1 MAALDATQKLV
12 FFVNGKKITEKDVDP
27 EWTLLQ
33 YLRNNLLLTGAK
45 LACGQ
50 AGCGACTVM
59 VSKYDRHQKKIV
71 HSAVPACVVFIG
83 SVHGMAVTTVEGV
96 GNRKKLHPIQERIAK
111 YHGSQCGF
119 CTPGMVMSMYTLLR
133 NNPNPSISEIEN
145 AMQGNLCRCTG
156 YRPIYQGFA
165 TFADKDF
172 DCGMGDQCCKNKT
185 VNDEMATNLTEGTLQ
200 PYNPDQELIFPNELQ
215 LSDVLERDLFHCKGK
230 QIDWYRPTSL
240 SELFKI
246 KDMFPD
252 ASVIG
257 GGLYIRKNKIYP
269 NKSVIQ
275 LVTLSHIQDLCGFMF
290 TDGGM
295 HIGAACS
302 LGMLSTALSSS
313 IDKSPEGKQSF
324 IAIQKML
331 GSVNQQMRNVTTIGG
346 HIISCRNKSELIPIL
361 VACGCTMT
369 VVSSG
374 GIRQVPFDE
383 KILSKENS
391 VLKQKEIIKSIFI
404 PHGNEN
410 EFLEVYTSNS
420 VQVASVFR
428 MVLEKDTSIIQ
439 ELCII
444 SSGLDGRIKL
454 ASETMKEAVGKQLCD
469 SVVSSL
475 SKILTDEIKPC
486 TDNTGGAVQYRRSLI
501 LGFFFKFYLSMQ
513 MKINKNM
520 ESSSLASAV
529 YDLPFEPL
537 KASQVF
543 EKVDVPAH
551 DTIGKPLPQIMNP
564 CHATGETI
572 YIDDIPTYS
581 NELFIA
587 YVYSKHARAKIVSV
601 DPSEALKVDGVVSY
615 IDHNDVPS
623 SNYFGPLVK
632 DEELFATKLVTC
644 CGQIIGAVAAENRD
658 IARKAAKLVKVEY
671 EVLKPIIT
679 IQDAI
684 EADSFFDPVIK
695 VNRGDVDAAFAD
707 ADHIVEGE
715 LHTGSQEHFYM
726 ETNATVAVP
735 VKENDEMII
744 YTTTQDLRRAQ
755 ADICHA
761 LGLMSNK
768 VAVKHKRIG
777 GGFGGKQTRDALVCL
792 TAAVA
797 ANKLQCPVRS
807 SLERVED
814 LRITGRR
821 HPFLGKYKVAF
832 TKMGKIQALDI
843 VLYSNGGHSLDF
855 SGLVMEYAV
864 LEVDVCY
871 KLPNVRVKGYVCRT
885 NLASNTGFRG
895 FGRPQSVI
903 ISESWIE
910 QMSFVLGMTPEQVR
924 EINIHKEVAPDCFD
938 MEIDGKVLHQC
949 WKDVI
954 EQSKY
959 EDLQK
964 EIESFNSQN
973 RWKKRGIAVV
983 PTKCGNGFALK
994 FMNQAAALVHVYL
1007 DGSVLLTHGG
1017 VEMGQGVH
1025 TKAIQV
1031 ASHVLGISVDK
1042 IHITDI
1048 STDKIPNSICSSAS
1062 ICSDYIAM
1070 ATKNACETIME
1081 RLKPFKESKPD
1092 AGWDGWV
1099 LSAWLENVYLSA
1111 TGYYS
1116 VDDVSFDW
1124 EKGTG
1129 RRFDYLTYGAAC
1141 SMVEIDC
1148 LTGEHKVLKTDI
1160 VMDVGASLNPGI
1172 DIGQID
1178 GGFMQGYGLYMT
1190 EEVNVSP
1197 NGEVLTTGPASY
1209 NLPRFKNLP
1218 NEYNVTI
1225 LKGSRNP
1232 RAIYSSK
1239 GIGEPPFI
1247 LAASIY
1253 FASKKAILSARSD
1266 SGVSGYFRLDCPAT
1280 AEKIRLACTDQF
1292 TKPFEQEDGGSK
1304 PWSVIE

>member
-1 MAALDATQKLV
+1 MAALYATQVLT
-12 FFVNGKKITEKDVDP
+12 FFVNGKKITDNDVDP

-33 YLRNNLLLTGAK
+33 YLRNRLLLTGTK

-59 VSKYDRHQKKIV
+59 VSRYDRHQKKIV

-83 SVHGMAVTTVEGV
+83 SVHGMTVTTVEGV

-119 CTPGMVMSMYTLLR
+119 CTPGMVMSMYALLR

-156 YRPIYQGFA
+156 YRPIYQAFV

-172 DCGMGDQCCKNKT
+172 DCGMGDQCCKNNT
-185 VNDEMATNLTEGTLQ
+185 VDQADDMATNLIEGTLQ
-200 PYNPDQELIFPNELQ
+200 NYSPEQEPIFPNELQ
-215 LSDVLERDLFHCKGK
+215 LSDILDRNIFHCKGK
-230 QIDWYRPTSL
+230 RIDWYRPTSL

-246 KDMFPD
+246 KDMFPY

-269 NKSVIQ
+269 DKSIVQ
-275 LVTLSHIQDLCGFMF
+275 LVSVSHIRDLCEFMF
-290 TDGGM
+290 ADGGI

-313 IDKSPEGKQSF
+313 IEKTQ
-324 IAIQKML
+324 
-331 GSVNQQMRNVTTIGG
+331 VT
-346 HIISCRNKSELIPIL
+346 
-361 VACGCTMT
+361 
-369 VVSSG
+369 
-374 GIRQVPFDE
+374 
-383 KILSKENS
+383 
-391 VLKQKEIIKSIFI
+391 
-404 PHGNEN
+404 
-410 EFLEVYTSNS
+410 
-420 VQVASVFR
+420 SVFR
-428 MVLEKDTSIIQ
+428 MAVEKNTSIIQ

-454 ASETMKEAVGKQLCD
+454 ASETMKEAVGKKLCD

-486 TDNTGGAVQYRRSLI
+486 TDNTGGAVQYRRSLV
-501 LGFFFKFYLSMQ
+501 LGFFFKFYLSIQ
-513 MKINKNM
+513 MKSNENVDL
-520 ESSSLASAV
+520 SSSAAV
-529 YDLPFEPL
+529 RELQREPL
-537 KASQVF
+537 KASQIF
-543 EKVDVPAH
+543 EKVDGSAH

-564 CHATGETI
+564 CHATGETL
-572 YIDDIPTYS
+572 YVDDIPSYR

-587 YVYSKHARAKIVSV
+587 YVYSKHAHAQILSV
-601 DPSEALKVDGVVSY
+601 DPSEALNVDGVVSY
-615 IDHNDVPS
+615 IDHNDVPA
-623 SNYFGPLVK
+623 SNYFGPVVK
-632 DEELFATKLVTC
+632 DEELFATKFVTC
-644 CGQIIGAVAAENRD
+644 CGQIIGAIAAENRD
-658 IARKAAKLVKVEY
+658 IARKAAALVNVEF
-671 EVLKPIIT
+671 EVLKPIVT
-679 IQDAI
+679 IEEAI
-684 EADSFFDPVIK
+684 ENKSFFKPVYK
-695 VNRGDVDAAFAD
+695 VDKGDVDAAFTIAD
-707 ADHIVEGE
+707 YIVEGE

-744 YTTTQDLRRAQ
+744 YTTTQDLCRIQTDVCR
-755 ADICHA
+755 A
-761 LGLMSNK
+761 LGLVSNK
-768 VAVKHKRIG
+768 VVVKHKRIG
-777 GGFGGKQTRDALVCL
+777 GGFGGKQSRDALVCL
-792 TAAVA
+792 TAAIA

-832 TKMGKIQALDI
+832 TKEGKIQALDLL
-843 VLYSNGGHSLDF
+843 LYCNGGHSLDV
-855 SGLVMEYAV
+855 SNQVMECAIQD
-864 LEVDVCY
+864 VDHCY
-871 KLPNVRVKGYVCRT
+871 ILPINMRLKGLICRT

-895 FGRPQSVI
+895 FGRLQSAVI
-903 ISESWIE
+903 TESWIE
-910 QMSFVLGMTPEQVR
+910 QMSSILDMTPEQIR
-924 EINIHKEVAPDCFD
+924 EINLYKEVAPDCFG
-938 MEIDGKVLHQC
+938 MEVDGKVLHRC
-949 WKDVI
+949 WKDVV

-959 EDLQK
+959 KDLQK
-964 EIESFNSQN
+964 EVERFNSQN
-973 RWKKRGIAVV
+973 RWKKRGVAVV
-983 PTKCGNGFALK
+983 PTKNGNGFSEK
-994 FMNQAAALVHVYL
+994 FLSQAAALVHVYL

-1031 ASHVLGISVDK
+1031 ASRVLGISVDK
-1042 IHITDI
+1042 IHITDV

-1070 ATKNACETIME
+1070 ATKNACETIMD

-1111 TGYYS
+1111 TGYHS
-1116 VDDVSFDW
+1116 VDDVYFDW
-1124 EKGTG
+1124 EKGVG
-1129 RRFDYLTYGAAC
+1129 RHCDYFTYGAAC

-1160 VMDVGASLNPGI
+1160 VIDVGASLNPGI

-1178 GGFMQGYGLYMT
+1178 GAFMQGYGFYMT

-1239 GIGEPPFI
+1239 GVGEPPML
-1247 LAASIY
+1247 LAVCVY
-1253 FASKKAILSARSD
+1253 CASKKAILSARSD
-1266 SGVSGYFRLDCPAT
+1266 AGLSGYFRLDCPAT
-1280 AEKIRLACTDQF
+1280 AEKVRLACTDQF
-1292 TKPFEQEDGGSK
+1292 TKPFEQRDEGRK
-1304 PWSVIE
+1304 PWSIVE